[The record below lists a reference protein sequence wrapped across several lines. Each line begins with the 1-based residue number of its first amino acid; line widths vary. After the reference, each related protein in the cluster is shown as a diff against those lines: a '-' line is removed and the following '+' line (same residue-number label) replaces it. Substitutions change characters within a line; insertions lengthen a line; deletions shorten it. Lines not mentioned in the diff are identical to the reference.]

1 MGPVTTKG
9 EVMVIEDD
17 YAIRETLRELLQEA
31 GYPVTG
37 AANGREALAQLKVG
51 HVPRL
56 ILLDLMMPVMDGLEF
71 RAAQQLDP
79 VLAPI
84 PVIVISAGHES
95 ERIGAMAADGYLAK
109 PFKLDALLAAVD
121 RYC

>member
-1 MGPVTTKG
+1 
-9 EVMVIEDD
+9 MVIEDD
-17 YAIRETLRELLQEA
+17 FAIRETLRELLQEA

-51 HVPRL
+51 RVPRL

-71 RAAQQLDP
+71 RAQQQRDP

-84 PVIVISAGHES
+84 PVIVISAGHEF
-95 ERIGAMAADGYLAK
+95 EKIDAMAAEGYLAK
-109 PFKLDALLAAVD
+109 PFKLDALLAAVN